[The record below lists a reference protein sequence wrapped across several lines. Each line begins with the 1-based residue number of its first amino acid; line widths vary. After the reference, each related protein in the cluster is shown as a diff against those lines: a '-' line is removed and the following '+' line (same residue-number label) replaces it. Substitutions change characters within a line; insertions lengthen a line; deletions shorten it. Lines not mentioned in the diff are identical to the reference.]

1 VRWWVKGEL
10 REGDRRVVGG
20 IIAAMTERG
29 TSARGPLAVFDVDGT
44 LFRRGLLP
52 ELTRRLVNEGV
63 FSERVREELSRDYY
77 AWVERRGSYE
87 AYDTLVFELFLREL
101 EGVPV
106 TEVRRCARAEVEAH
120 GRRLHMYT
128 RDVALRFKQAGYHL
142 IAISGSPQE
151 ILDLFLEPLSF
162 DRAWGTVL
170 GHDARDA
177 YTGEM
182 LQNPFENKREVLEQ
196 FLESSESSL
205 EGSVGMGD
213 TLSDVGFLEMV
224 QTPIAFNPN
233 RSLFEVA
240 RQRGWP
246 VVVERKDVIYNL
258 QRRLE
263 DPVLEDGIIWVG

>member
-1 VRWWVKGEL
+1 MAPSMAEREPSAGE
-10 REGDRRVVGG
+10 
-20 IIAAMTERG
+20 A
-29 TSARGPLAVFDVDGT
+29 PLAVFDVDGT

-52 ELTRRLVNEGV
+52 ALTRRLVEEEI
-63 FSERVREELSRDYY
+63 FSEGVREELSRDYY

-87 AYDTLVFELFLREL
+87 TYDKLVFELFLREL
-101 EGVPV
+101 EGVSV
-106 TEVRRCARAEVEAH
+106 AELQRCATLEVEAH

-128 RDVALRFKQAGYHL
+128 RDIARRLEQAGYHL

-151 ILDLFLEPLSF
+151 ILDLFLKPLGF

-170 GHDARDA
+170 ARDA
-177 YTGEM
+177 GGCYTGEM
-182 LQNPFENKREVLEQ
+182 LHDPFKNKRRVLEQ
-196 FLESSESSL
+196 FLRDAGVGL

-233 RSLFEVA
+233 RGLFEVA
-240 RQRGWP
+240 RRRGWP

-258 QRRLE
+258 RRRLR
-263 DPVLEDGIIWVG
+263 DPVLEDGTVWAG

>member
-1 VRWWVKGEL
+1 M
-10 REGDRRVVGG
+10 GG
-20 IIAAMTERG
+20 IIAAMTGRDP
-29 TSARGPLAVFDVDGT
+29 SARGPLAVFDVDGT

-52 ELTRRLVNEGV
+52 ALTRRLVNEGV

-87 AYDTLVFELFLREL
+87 TYDTLVFELFLREL

-128 RDVALRFKQAGYHL
+128 RDVARRLKQVGYHL

-151 ILDLFLEPLSF
+151 ILDLFLEPLNF

-170 GHDARDA
+170 GHDASGS

-182 LQNPFENKREVLEQ
+182 LQNPFENKRQVLEQ
-196 FLESSESSL
+196 FLESSEAGL

-224 QTPIAFNPN
+224 RTPIAFNPN

-258 QRRLE
+258 HRRLE